1 MVVGFSN
8 RCLSPLTL
16 WIRTSFMARYTIQL
30 YVIRFVSD
38 LRQVSGFLRVLLF
51 PPSIDHNHHDIWN
64 EKQYYHT
71 VGNNITTLS
80 ETILPH
86 CRKQYYHTVGTI
98 AKANQKIVEA
108 SSSSSKYSAS
118 FNLKIIALVRV
129 RKQSVLFTSEYVN
142 MYMFQNRKSAGKT
155 GKNNWNCLWC

>member
-1 MVVGFSN
+1 MKN
-8 RCLSPLTL
+8 NITTLSE
-16 WIRTSFMARYTIQL
+16 TIL
-30 YVIRFVSD
+30 PYCR
-38 LRQVSGFLRVLLF
+38 
-51 PPSIDHNHHDIWN
+51 
-64 EKQYYHT
+64 KQYYHT

-86 CRKQYYHTVGTI
+86 CRKQYYHTVGNNITTLSETILPHCQKQYYHTVGTI

-118 FNLKIIALVRV
+118 FNLKIIALVWV